1 MKMGLFYKVEMPS
14 IIREF
19 WQLISARVLLTA
31 FHTFV
36 ILYNMKTAISLPD
49 IIYFQ
54 AEETAQNLGISRSA
68 LYLNALSEYLKK
80 NNRKNITQKLNE
92 VYNDD
97 YYKEFEPISNAAL
110 ESIRELTKNDTWT

>member
-1 MKMGLFYKVEMPS
+1 MEIYVDNGLYFCY
-14 IIREF
+14 
-19 WQLISARVLLTA
+19 T
-31 FHTFV
+31 
-36 ILYNMKTAISLPD
+36 YDMKTAISLPD
-49 IIYFQ
+49 RIFFE

-68 LYLNALSEYLKK
+68 LYLNALTDYLKR

-110 ESIRELTKNDTWT
+110 ESIRELTKNDTW